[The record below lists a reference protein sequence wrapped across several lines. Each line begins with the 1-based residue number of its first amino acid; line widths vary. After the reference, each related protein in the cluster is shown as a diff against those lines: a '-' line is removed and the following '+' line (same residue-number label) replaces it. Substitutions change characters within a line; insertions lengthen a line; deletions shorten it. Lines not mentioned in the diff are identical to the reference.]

1 MMQPKNITDY
11 VSLYRAIDRL
21 IEKYPGTVALSD
33 IGTSF
38 LGRRIPLLK
47 LGCESAPAVLYVA
60 THHAAERICTRVLL
74 AFCFEYAELLRQGG
88 KVFGISLKRLFES
101 RLILIVPMLNPDGVE
116 IALGRIPG
124 GTLGKRIEAMSF
136 GGDLS
141 HWQSNARG
149 VDLNHNYDSGFAEYK
164 RLEKE
169 KGILPGA
176 TRYSGEYPESE
187 PEVGN
192 LCNLIRF
199 SKNIKG
205 TLTLHTQGEEIF
217 CPGIAKGAAKCGQM
231 GRLLSRMTGYRL
243 ARPEKMASFGGMSD
257 WMCEKMRLPSF
268 TLECGKG
275 ENPLPDCQSTEI
287 YSRLREALFTFPI
300 LF

>member
-1 MMQPKNITDY
+1 MMPSKNITDY

-21 IEKYPGTVALSD
+21 IEKYPNTVALSD

-60 THHAAERICTRVLL
+60 THHAAERICTDVLL
-74 AFCFEYAELLRQGG
+74 TFCFEFSELLRRNG
-88 KVFGISLKRLFES
+88 KIFGISVKRLFES
-101 RLILIVPMLNPDGVE
+101 RLILVVPMLNPDGVE
-116 IALGRIPG
+116 ISLGKIPG

-149 VDLNHNYDSGFAEYK
+149 VDLNHNYDSGFGEYK

-192 LCNLIRF
+192 LCNFIRF

-205 TLTLHTQGEEIF
+205 ALTLHTQGEEIY
-217 CPGIAKGAAKCGQM
+217 CPGIAGKVAKCGQT

-243 ARPEKMASFGGMSD
+243 AEPEKMASFGGMSD
-257 WMCEKMRLPSF
+257 WMSEKMRLPSF
-268 TLECGKG
+268 TIECGRG
-275 ENPLPDCQSTEI
+275 ENPLPDCQSNEI